1 MVLDLVQLDMTSL
14 EVLEEVDLV
23 ELVIHNTI
31 QEVVELV
38 EQRHLMLDK
47 VEMVD
52 RLEREDIPVLADVLA
67 MLALQVL
74 VAQRD
79 RAINMVRVAH
89 QGPQESLVAR
99 VVKWD
104 YDTAMPVMDTTAQL
118 DTLAA

>member
-52 RLEREDIPVLADVLA
+52 L
-67 MLALQVL
+67 
-74 VAQRD
+74 
-79 RAINMVRVAH
+79 
-89 QGPQESLVAR
+89 
-99 VVKWD
+99 
-104 YDTAMPVMDTTAQL
+104 L
-118 DTLAA
+118 DTLNGATTQLMLEELVELEMVVDLVDQITPIIHMIRELVMVVTLELVHRWLYMQVAI